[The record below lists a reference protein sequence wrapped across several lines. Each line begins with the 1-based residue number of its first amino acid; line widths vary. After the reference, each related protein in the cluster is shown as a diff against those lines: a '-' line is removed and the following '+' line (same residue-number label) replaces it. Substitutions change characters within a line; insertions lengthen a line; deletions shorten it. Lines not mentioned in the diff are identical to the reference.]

1 MCNNSLLLTGVDNP
15 DYTLYP
21 NEELQKSWL
30 RIYLKTFN
38 GNSEVSTKDIN
49 KLYIQVNQFVLM
61 AHFFWGCWALIQSQ
75 YSLIDFD
82 FLE

>member
-1 MCNNSLLLTGVDNP
+1 MDDP
-15 DYTLYP
+15 DFSLYP

-30 RIYLKTFN
+30 KIYLQTYK
-38 GNSEVSTKDIN
+38 NSEVVSEDEIE
-49 KLYIQVNQFVLM
+49 KLYKQVNQFVLM
-61 AHFFWGCWALIQSQ
+61 THFFWGCWSLIQSQ